1 MATTPNFNWSTPDNT
16 GLVKNGALDI
26 RTLGNSI
33 DSSMADLKGGTT
45 GQVLT
50 KASNTDM
57 DFSWVADAT
66 GIPATIF
73 DAKGD
78 IIAATA
84 ADTASR
90 LAVGTNNQ
98 VLTADSSTATGLKWA
113 TPATSSS
120 GLVLLDR
127 DSFSAV
133 SSVVW
138 DGVFTSTYK
147 VYQVVI
153 ETLFG
158 STSSADLWFNFRY
171 SNTTMAAQYY
181 GSIQETISTTW
192 SGTQWSALNSAERAI
207 ISNNVNA
214 AANENMSSVFNV
226 FNVGTSSNRGGL
238 YGQTLGLNPWYDVFG
253 GYTTQLQTYNGFVLA
268 PSTGTITGT
277 VSIYGL
283 ATA

>member
-33 DSSMADLKGGTT
+33 DASMADLKGGTT

-90 LAVGTNNQ
+90 LAVGTNGQ
-98 VLTADSSTATGLKWA
+98 VLTADSTAATGIKWA
-113 TPATSSS
+113 TPAGGGGKVLQVVTGTTSTEATSASTSYADTGLTVTITPTSSS
-120 GLVLLDR
+120 SKVFIIVTHATTGTNGA
-127 DSFSAV
+127 S
-133 SSVVW
+133 SSVAIGLQLW
-138 DGVFTSTYK
+138 RGGSSIHQFARYDGQGSNGIYLTSTMGTNYLDSPATTSATTYK
-147 VYQVVI
+147 TRFAMVNSG
-153 ETLFG
+153 G
-158 STSSADLWFNFRY
+158 SALV
-171 SNTTMAAQYY
+171 QY
-181 GSIQETISTTW
+181 GSGAT
-192 SGTQWSALNSAERAI
+192 
-207 ISNNVNA
+207 
-214 AANENMSSVFNV
+214 SV
-226 FNVGTSSNRGGL
+226 
-238 YGQTLGLNPWYDVFG
+238 
-253 GYTTQLQTYNGFVLA
+253 
-268 PSTGTITGT
+268 ITAMEIG
-277 VSIYGL
+277 
-283 ATA
+283 A

>member
-33 DSSMADLKGGTT
+33 DASLVDLKGGTT

-90 LAVGTNNQ
+90 LAVGTDGQ
-98 VLTADSSTATGLKWA
+98 ILTADSTAATGIKWA
-113 TPATSSS
+113 TPAGGGGAVIQVKSATYSTTTSTTSTTLADTGLTLSITPTSASNKILVIVSQQFYMNRIEEEIGMKFTLARNGSGIFSDNAANYQYVNTFTSSTDWGWKNRYNLTFLDS
-120 GLVLLDR
+120 PATTSSTTYKTQFACAIAGASPLVIAQEA
-127 DSFSAV
+127 SN
-133 SSVVW
+133 
-138 DGVFTSTYK
+138 TST
-147 VYQVVI
+147 I
-153 ETLFG
+153 TLMEV
-158 STSSADLWFNFRY
+158 T
-171 SNTTMAAQYY
+171 
-181 GSIQETISTTW
+181 
-192 SGTQWSALNSAERAI
+192 
-207 ISNNVNA
+207 
-214 AANENMSSVFNV
+214 
-226 FNVGTSSNRGGL
+226 
-238 YGQTLGLNPWYDVFG
+238 P
-253 GYTTQLQTYNGFVLA
+253 
-268 PSTGTITGT
+268 
-277 VSIYGL
+277 
-283 ATA
+283 

>member
-90 LAVGTNNQ
+90 LAVGTNGQ
-98 VLTADSSTATGLKWA
+98 VLTADSTAATGLKWA
-113 TPATSSS
+113 TAGGSS
-120 GLVLLDR
+120 GMTLIAR
-127 DSFSAV
+127 TSFSNVA
-133 SSVVW
+133 SQAFDSV
-138 DGVFTSTYK
+138 FNTTYSN
-147 VYQVVI
+147 YLVVI
-153 ETLFG
+153 DQIYAATG
-158 STSSADLWFNFRY
+158 DDDLHLQMRY
-171 SNTTMAAQYY
+171 AGPTTQTATYY
-181 GSIQETISTTW
+181 GSAAQWSVAGTPSTIASNNAAQWTISGQTGS
-192 SGTQWSALNSAERAI
+192 SGTFGSGHI
-207 ISNNVNA
+207 F
-214 AANENMSSVFNV
+214 FNV
-226 FNVGTSSNRGGL
+226 VGDASKAPVIRGQFTDKDANQL
-238 YGQTLGLNPWYDVFG
+238 VFG
-253 GYTTQLQTYNGFVLA
+253 GNQDTARVYTGFLLKSS
-268 PSTGTITGT
+268 STNITGI

-283 ATA
+283 AKS